1 MMTIHVG
8 LFSDLPPQ
16 ARTVVFIGG
25 RSSDHLRELVRMA
38 EFRGRAAY
46 RVESAAELQPR
57 WFAGVDDV
65 GVVVGAANLAPEV
78 EAVLGRLKQFSAAQ
92 SAGMLEGVAR

>member
-1 MMTIHVG
+1 MTIHVG

-16 ARTVVFIGG
+16 ARTVVLIGT

-46 RVESAAELQPR
+46 RVENAAELQPR
-57 WFAGVDDV
+57 WFAGADDV
-65 GVVVGAANLAPEV
+65 GVVVGASNLAPQV
-78 EAVLGRLKQFSAAQ
+78 EAVLERLKQFSTAQ
-92 SAGMLEGVAR
+92 AKGMLEGVAR

>member
-1 MMTIHVG
+1 MTIHVG

-16 ARTVVFIGG
+16 ARTVVLIG
-25 RSSDHLRELVRMA
+25 SPASDHLRELVRIA

-46 RVESAAELQPR
+46 RVESAVELQPR

-65 GVVVGAANLAPEV
+65 GVVLGAAHLAPQV
-78 EAVLGRLKQFSAAQ
+78 EAVLERLNQFAAAQ
-92 SAGMLEGVAR
+92 DKGMLEGLAQ

>member
-1 MMTIHVG
+1 MTIHVG

-16 ARTVVFIGG
+16 TRTVVMIGSK
-25 RSSDHLRELVRMA
+25 SSDHLRELVRLA

-46 RVESAAELQPR
+46 RVESAEELQPR

-65 GVVVGAANLAPEV
+65 GVVVGASNLAREV
-78 EAVLGRLKQFSAAQ
+78 EAVIERLKQFAAIQ
-92 SAGMLEGVAR
+92 AAGMLEGVAQ

>member
-1 MMTIHVG
+1 MTIHVG

-16 ARTVVFIGG
+16 ARTVVLIGT

-46 RVESAAELQPR
+46 RVEHAAELQPR

-65 GVVVGAANLAPEV
+65 GVVIGASNLVPEV
-78 EAVLGRLKQFSAAQ
+78 EAVLERLNQFAAAQ
-92 SAGMLEGVAR
+92 AAGMLEGVAQ

>member
-16 ARTVVFIGG
+16 ARTVVLIGG
-25 RSSDHLRELVRMA
+25 RNCEHLRELARMA

-46 RVESAAELQPR
+46 RVENADELQPR
-57 WFAGVDDV
+57 WFAGVDEV
-65 GVVVGAANLAPEV
+65 GVVVGASNLAPQV
-78 EAVLGRLKQFSAAQ
+78 EAVLERLNQFAAAQ
-92 SAGMLEGVAR
+92 AAGMLEGVAQ

>member
-1 MMTIHVG
+1 MTIHVG

-16 ARTVVFIGG
+16 ARTVVLIGN
-25 RSSDHLRELVRMA
+25 RSSDHLRELVRIA

-65 GVVVGAANLAPEV
+65 GVVVGASNLAPEV
-78 EAVLGRLKQFSAAQ
+78 EAVIERLKQFSAAQ
-92 SAGMLEGVAR
+92 AVGMLEGVAQ